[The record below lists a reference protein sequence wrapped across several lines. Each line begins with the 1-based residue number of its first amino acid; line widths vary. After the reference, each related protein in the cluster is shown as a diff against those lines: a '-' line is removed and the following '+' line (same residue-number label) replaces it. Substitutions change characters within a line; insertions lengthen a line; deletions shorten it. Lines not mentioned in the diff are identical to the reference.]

1 MTPASIPETRESL
14 QTPRTTVKRLPK
26 RAAYDRATVDAILDE
41 GRVCHV
47 GFAVD
52 GQPFVL
58 PTVYARIDTTLYF
71 HGSAASRMLGEVG
84 AGIPCCLT
92 VTHLDGLVLARS
104 AFHHSVNY
112 RSVVVLGVARLVADP
127 AEKLAALRSIVDHV
141 VPERWSEVREP
152 LPQEVKATSVL
163 ALPIEEASAKIR
175 RGDPIDDEEDYA
187 RPVWAGTIP
196 FALTAGKAIADARL
210 PRGTPFSASVAR
222 IVAASKREAQGR

>member
-1 MTPASIPETRESL
+1 MTSTPENSESL

-41 GRVCHV
+41 GRICHV
-47 GFAVD
+47 GFAAD

-58 PTVYARIDTTLYF
+58 PTVYARVDTTLYF
-71 HGSAASRMLGEVG
+71 HGSAASRMLGAVG

-112 RSVVVLGVARLVADP
+112 RSVVVLGVARLVTDP
-127 AEKLAALRSIVDHV
+127 AEKLAALRTIVDHV
-141 VPERWSEVREP
+141 VPGRWQEVREP

-163 ALPIEEASAKIR
+163 ALPIEEASAKLR
-175 RGDPIDDEEDYA
+175 SGDPIDDEDDYA
-187 RPVWAGTIP
+187 LPVWAGTVP
-196 FALTAGKAIADARL
+196 FALTPGSPIADARL
-210 PRGTPFSASVAR
+210 PVGTPFSASVAR
-222 IVAASKREAQGR
+222 MVAASNREAQGR